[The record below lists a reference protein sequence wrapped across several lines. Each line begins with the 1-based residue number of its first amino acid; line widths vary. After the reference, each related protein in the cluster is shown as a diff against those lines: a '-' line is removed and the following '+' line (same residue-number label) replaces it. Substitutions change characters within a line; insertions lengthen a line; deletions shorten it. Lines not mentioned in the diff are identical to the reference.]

1 MFVDVTLSLRELDS
15 DMPDPALARLLDKR
29 FIAVTG
35 KGGTGKTTISGALAV
50 LAAQRGKRVLVCMSQ
65 ARERL
70 SSMLETEFIEHDVKN
85 IWGSID
91 AVNLDPETCIDEYGM
106 MILKVKALYKAV
118 MDNKVVKG
126 FIRAIPGMDAWSM
139 LGKTLYHVKEEEN
152 GRRKYDL
159 VILDAPATGHG
170 VAMLRVP
177 MVIAEV
183 VPPGLLRRE
192 AEEGLA
198 TMRDPDKS
206 AVVVCTLPEEMP
218 ASETEE
224 LVHILRTDLKLP
236 IGAMIVNQ
244 LLSPLFAGKY
254 EQALT
259 AATALESIPAWGPL
273 VDTTRSRVHREQ
285 LQKSILERLAKL
297 NAPRVY
303 LPSMPVERIRRAQ
316 LQGLAKALADGGI

>member
-1 MFVDVTLSLRELDS
+1 
-15 DMPDPALARLLDKR
+15 MPDPALARLLEKR

-35 KGGTGKTTISGALAV
+35 KGGTGKTTISGALAL

-70 SSMLETEFIEHDVKN
+70 SAMLETEFIEHEVKN
-85 IWGSID
+85 IYGSID
-91 AVNLDPETCIDEYGM
+91 AVNMDPESCIEEYGM
-106 MILKVKALYKAV
+106 MVLRVKALYKAV

-139 LGKTLYHVKEEEN
+139 LGKALYHVKEEEN
-152 GRRKYDL
+152 GRLKYDL

-170 VAMLRVP
+170 VQMLRVP
-177 MVIAEV
+177 IVIGEV
-183 VPPGLLRRE
+183 APPGLLRRE

-198 TMRDPDKS
+198 TMRDPSKS
-206 AVVVCTLPEEMP
+206 AMVVCTLPEEMP

-224 LVHILRTDLKLP
+224 LMAILRTDLKFP
-236 IGAMIVNQ
+236 IGALIVNQ

-254 EQALT
+254 DQAMS
-259 AATALESIPAWGPL
+259 AADCLQNIPAWEPL
-273 VDTTRSRVHREQ
+273 VETTRSRVHREQ

-316 LQGLAKALADGGI
+316 LQGLAKVLADGGI